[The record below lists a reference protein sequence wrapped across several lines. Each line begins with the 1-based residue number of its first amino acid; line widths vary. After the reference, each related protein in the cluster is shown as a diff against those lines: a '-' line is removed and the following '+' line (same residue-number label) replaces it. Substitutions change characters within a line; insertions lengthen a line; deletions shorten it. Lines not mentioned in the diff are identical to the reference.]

1 MQNRQVSLTA
11 NSINNYTSNISG
23 QPYRSIDKLFIKEL
37 PMKRRNSKS
46 LIDAVM
52 TPGRL
57 LQIML
62 CFCLLIGLS
71 GRASAGWE
79 QVSEILS
86 RIKAPQFPNRDFNIT
101 DYGAVADNEKDCTE
115 AFRRAIS
122 AAHEAGGGRVI
133 VPAGSFMTGPI
144 HLKSNVN
151 LHVSDG
157 AIINFFVDPNKY
169 MPVVYSR
176 FEGIECMNY
185 SPPVYA
191 YEQENIAITGK
202 GTLDGRASDENWW
215 QWKRTQ
221 SGDVKTLG
229 KLGDTGVPVS
239 ERIFGAGKKLRP
251 NMIQPY
257 KCKNVLIEDVTI
269 KNSPMWHIHP
279 VLSTNVTVR
288 DVRVIGHGPNNDG
301 CNPESCKDVLIEGCY
316 FDTGDD
322 CIAIKSGR
330 NNDGRRVNVPSENIV
345 IRNCQMKDGH
355 GGVVIGS
362 EMTGGARN
370 IFAESCT
377 MDSPNLDRALR
388 IKTNSVRGGTVENIY
403 MRNVTIGQVA
413 EAVLKINFNYGEGD
427 AGKFTPTVRNIN
439 MENVTSGKSKYA
451 LSISGYERSP
461 ITGINLKNCT
471 FDNVDKSN
479 ILIGVKNLAM
489 ENVKINSK
497 VQK

>member
-1 MQNRQVSLTA
+1 
-11 NSINNYTSNISG
+11 
-23 QPYRSIDKLFIKEL
+23 
-37 PMKRRNSKS
+37 MKRRNSNS
-46 LIDAVM
+46 LIGTVM

-71 GRASAGWE
+71 GQASAGWE
-79 QVSEILS
+79 QVGEILS
-86 RIKAPQFPNRDFNIT
+86 RIKAPQFQDRDFNIT
-101 DYGAVADNEKDCTE
+101 DYGAVANNEKDCTD

-133 VPAGSFMTGPI
+133 VPSGSFMTGPI

-157 AIINFFVDPNKY
+157 AVINFFVDPGKY

-185 SPPVYA
+185 SPPIYA

-202 GTLDGRASDENWW
+202 GILDGRASDENWW
-215 QWKRTQ
+215 KWKKTQ

-239 ERIFGAGKKLRP
+239 QRIFGAGRQLRP

-257 KCKNVLIEDVTI
+257 KCKNVLIEGVTI

-288 DVRVIGHGPNNDG
+288 NVRVIGHGPNNDG

-322 CIAIKSGR
+322 CIAIKAGR
-330 NNDGRRVNVPSENIV
+330 NNDGRRVNTPSENIV

-362 EMTGGARN
+362 ETSGGTRN
-370 IFAESCT
+370 VFAENCT

-388 IKTNSVRGGTVENIY
+388 IKTNSVRGGTIENIY
-403 MRNVTIGQVA
+403 MRNVKIGQVA
-413 EAVLKINFNYGEGD
+413 EAVLKVNFQYGEGD
-427 AGKFTPTVRNIN
+427 AGDFTPIVRNIN

-461 ITGINLKNCT
+461 ITGIHLKNCI
-471 FDNVDKSN
+471 FDNVEKSN
-479 ILIGVKNLAM
+479 ILIGVKNLAF
-489 ENVKINSK
+489 ENVKINRK